1 MSEDD
6 AKKGEKR
13 FVGEKIRRK
22 NNETTSSDVVSLV

>member
-13 FVGEKIRRK
+13 FVGEKIMRLHQTMWSHWYRI
-22 NNETTSSDVVSLV
+22 